1 MASVPEISG
10 ESALVRRQIGLLI
23 FFSLSKDVSLGC
35 LLGINTILIP
45 GDGQD
50 R

>member
-23 FFSLSKDVSLGC
+23 FLSLPKDVSLGC
-35 LLGINTILIP
+35 LSGINTILIYRNT
-45 GDGQD
+45 QD